1 RVHWSRGNRI
11 PASPRLQV
19 SVSRCFLLFD
29 DDLHA
34 RSFFC
39 ISRLRDGA
47 VVAYFLVEDVPAT
60 VNSLDNLLRLI
71 AERMPDI
78 FQALHQRIIGNR
90 RVNPD
95 SMNQFIFANESSIV
109 FDQILQ
115 GLERLGAQLDLFLT
129 VQQTAARQIESEP
142 VE

>member
-1 RVHWSRGNRI
+1 PPVLLNRGGQITNLRMRGWRGNRI
-11 PASPRLQV
+11 PASPRLRV
-19 SVSRCFLLFD
+19 SVSRYFLLLD

-34 RSFFC
+34 GSLFR
-39 ISRLRDGA
+39 ISRRRDSA

-78 FQALHQRIIGNR
+78 FQALHQRVVRNR

-95 SMNQFIFANESSIV
+95 SMNQFIFADESLIV

-115 GLERLGAQLDLFLT
+115 GFK
-129 VQQTAARQIESEP
+129 
-142 VE
+142 

>member
-1 RVHWSRGNRI
+1 MLLNRGGQITNLRVHWWRGNRI

-19 SVSRCFLLFD
+19 SVSRCFLLFN
-29 DDLHA
+29 DDLNA
-34 RSFFC
+34 RCLFR
-39 ISRLRDGA
+39 ISRHLRGA
-47 VVAYFLVEDVPAT
+47 VVPHFPVEDVPAT

-78 FQALHQRIIGNR
+78 FQAFHQRVIRNR

-95 SMNQFIFANESSIV
+95 SMNQFIFANESLIV

-115 GLERLGAQLDLFLT
+115 GLK
-129 VQQTAARQIESEP
+129 
-142 VE
+142 